1 MPETNGAA
9 ERRGQGERREGNNEQ
24 GRRGGG
30 KKPSAVFYVLR
41 AIGLAVILV
50 AVIVYTVANTRP
62 IYSTSGTLGDE
73 LRKRAAGVAAVIGPN
88 DSTHVDQLMATSKF
102 QAEKRNF
109 FEDVMRLKQVD
120 SARADSIAQFAV
132 REAYVRGISPAI
144 IFGVMLTENSRF
156 ISKATSNVGAVG
168 LMQVYPKVWLT
179 KQMSALFGKDI
190 ATDSTNVKYGVF
202 ILSQYFRPK
211 TKSGQTTD
219 RDWQTALLRYN
230 GCVKGTN
237 TPRCHT
243 YPDKVQRFVEGSAKS
258 ICDGRGFYEC
268 IGKPFIAGLFGK
280 TNGTQQPSTT
290 AEAPA
295 GAATAPATPTAT
307 TTPTPPV
314 STPAA
319 PVVVAPAATAPT
331 RMSPMPARKAASGAS
346 ASARAPLTRRAGG
359 AKIARAGKVASVTK
373 VTTTKAGSRKAASK
387 APARK
392 TTVPPKRRA
401 PAGKNSTPVKL
412 PKPINVIIP
421 TP

>member
-1 MPETNGAA
+1 MAEKDKVA
-9 ERRGQGERREGNNEQ
+9 ERRDQGDRREGQQGQ
-24 GRRGGG
+24 GRRGD
-30 KKPSAVFYVLR
+30 KKRPSGLLYVLR
-41 AIGLAVILV
+41 AVGLVVVLV

-62 IYSTSGTLGDE
+62 IYSTGGTLGEE
-73 LRKRAAGVAAVIGPN
+73 LRKHAPGMAGVIAPN
-88 DSTHVDQLMATSKF
+88 DSTHVDQLMATAKF

-144 IFGVMLTENSRF
+144 IFGVMLTENARF

-179 KQMSALFGKDI
+179 KEMSALFGKDI

-202 ILSQYFRPK
+202 ILSQYFRPR
-211 TKSGQTTD
+211 TKSGQTAD

-268 IGKPFIAGLFGK
+268 IGKPFISGLFGK
-280 TNGTQQPSTT
+280 TNGTQQPTTTT
-290 AEAPA
+290 AVSA
-295 GAATAPATPTAT
+295 GSVA
-307 TTPTPPV
+307 
-314 STPAA
+314 TPAA
-319 PVVVAPAATAPT
+319 APSLPAPT
-331 RMSPMPARKAASGAS
+331 LSPQPAVPVTSRHGSTPTVQPHS
-346 ASARAPLTRRAGG
+346 AGV
-359 AKIARAGKVASVTK
+359 AKPS
-373 VTTTKAGSRKAASK
+373 SRKASVRKPGAK
-387 APARK
+387 PAPAKAAAKKRK
-392 TTVPPKRRA
+392 AVQPKGRTTTTESTA
-401 PAGKNSTPVKL
+401 PLKL

>member
-1 MPETNGAA
+1 MA
-9 ERRGQGERREGNNEQ
+9 ERDNVVERRDKGDRREEQQGQ
-24 GRRGGG
+24 GRRGG
-30 KKPSAVFYVLR
+30 KQRPSGLRYVLR
-41 AIGLAVILV
+41 AIGMVAVLV

-62 IYSTSGTLGDE
+62 IYSTGGTLGDE
-73 LRKRAAGVAAVIGPN
+73 LRKHAPGMAAAIGAN
-88 DSTHVDQLMATSKF
+88 DSTHVDQLMATAKF
-102 QAEKRNF
+102 QTEKRNF
-109 FEDVMRLKQVD
+109 FLDVMRLKQVD

-144 IFGVMLTENSRF
+144 IFGVMLTENARF

-179 KQMSALFGKDI
+179 KEMSALFGKDI

-202 ILSQYFRPK
+202 ILSQYFRPR

-258 ICDGRGFYEC
+258 ICDGRGFFEC

-290 AEAPA
+290 T
-295 GAATAPATPTAT
+295 AASSASVA
-307 TTPTPPV
+307 
-314 STPAA
+314 
-319 PVVVAPAATAPT
+319 APAAAPSVPAPAASLPATSIPLTSVPASTPTVMPHTAVAAPPSASTHMSAAKPSSRKTSARKPLAKPAPAKAGGKAKKKPVHPKGKAPT
-331 RMSPMPARKAASGAS
+331 SRST
-346 ASARAPLTRRAGG
+346 APLTL
-359 AKIARAGKVASVTK
+359 
-373 VTTTKAGSRKAASK
+373 
-387 APARK
+387 
-392 TTVPPKRRA
+392 PKR
-401 PAGKNSTPVKL
+401 V
-412 PKPINVIIP
+412 NVIIP
-421 TP
+421 TPG

>member
-1 MPETNGAA
+1 MPEIDGAA
-9 ERRGQGERREGNNEQ
+9 ERRAQGERREGTNEQ

-30 KKPSAVFYVLR
+30 KKPSALMYVLR

-73 LRKRAAGVAAVIGPN
+73 LRKHAPGVAAVIGPN
-88 DSTHVDQLMATSKF
+88 DSTHVDQLMATAKF
-102 QAEKRNF
+102 QSEKRNF
-109 FEDVMRLKQVD
+109 FQDVMRLKQVD

-144 IFGVMLTENSRF
+144 IFGVMLTENARF

-179 KQMSALFGKDI
+179 KQMSALFGRDI
-190 ATDSTNVKYGVF
+190 ASDSTNVKYGVF

-280 TNGTQQPSTT
+280 TNGTQQPGTT
-290 AEAPA
+290 AEVPA
-295 GAATAPATPTAT
+295 GVPAPPPPTPTPTAAL
-307 TTPTPPV
+307 
-314 STPAA
+314 STPA
-319 PVVVAPAATAPT
+319 PVVITPPAAAPT
-331 RMSPMPARKAASGAS
+331 RMSPMPARMPSAGAS
-346 ASARAPLTRRAGG
+346 SHAH
-359 AKIARAGKVASVTK
+359 ASVTK
-373 VTTTKAGSRKAASK
+373 RVDGAKVAGARKVAGIARVTATKAASRKSASK
-387 APARK
+387 ALGRK
-392 TTVPPKRRA
+392 TTAPPKRRA
-401 PAGKNSTPVKL
+401 PAGKSSTPVKL

>member
-1 MPETNGAA
+1 MTERDNVA
-9 ERRGQGERREGNNEQ
+9 ERRDRGDRREGQQGQ
-24 GRRGGG
+24 GRRGG
-30 KKPSAVFYVLR
+30 KKRSSGLLYILR
-41 AIGLAVILV
+41 AVGLVAVLV

-62 IYSTSGTLGDE
+62 IYSISGTLGDE
-73 LRKRAAGVAAVIGPN
+73 LRKHAPGMAGVIAPN
-88 DSTHVDQLMATSKF
+88 DSTHVDQLMATAKF

-109 FEDVMRLKQVD
+109 FMDVMRLKQVD

-144 IFGVMLTENSRF
+144 IFGVMLTENARF

-168 LMQVYPKVWLT
+168 LMQIYPKVWLT
-179 KQMSALFGKDI
+179 KEMSALFGKDI

-202 ILSQYFRPK
+202 ILSQYFRPR

-258 ICDGRGFYEC
+258 ICDGRSFYEC

-280 TNGTQQPSTT
+280 TNGTQQPTTTT
-290 AEAPA
+290 AVSAGSVATPAAAPIPATAAPSPQPPAPVTSRPVSAPTVTPHTA
-295 GAATAPATPTAT
+295 GAARAGTSAHVRAAKPTSRKT
-307 TTPTPPV
+307 
-314 STPAA
+314 S
-319 PVVVAPAATAPT
+319 
-331 RMSPMPARKAASGAS
+331 ARKPS
-346 ASARAPLTRRAGG
+346 A
-359 AKIARAGKVASVTK
+359 K
-373 VTTTKAGSRKAASK
+373 
-387 APARK
+387 
-392 TTVPPKRRA
+392 RA
-401 PAGKNSTPVKL
+401 PAKASAKKKAAQPKGRTPTSKPKAPLKL
-412 PKPINVIIP
+412 PRPINVIIP